1 MKLFIVR
8 HGQTIE
14 NAKHIIMG
22 QRGGTLSE
30 KGVEQAQKT
39 AEKLKKINFDQVWS
53 SDLKRCVDTAKY
65 ILAYHPNLEAQTTKA
80 LREVNYGKFQGRP
93 SAEIQPFFKQAKVF
107 VTSKM
112 PGGESHL
119 AMFKR
124 TIKFLNKLYRRYPE
138 QTILIVTHTGPIE
151 VIRASLEK
159 ASLDSLFPK
168 DALHASIWELEIDEP
183 LKVYPRIRKWRFQI
197 N

>member
-14 NAKHIIMG
+14 NARHEIMG
-22 QRGGTLSE
+22 QRDGTLSE
-30 KGVEQAQKT
+30 KGIEQAKKT
-39 AEKLKKINFDQVWS
+39 SGKLKSEQFDQAWA
-53 SDLKRCVDTAKY
+53 SDLGRCVDTAKY
-65 ILAYHPNLEAQTTKA
+65 ILVNHPNVNLRTTKA

-93 SAEIQPFFKQAKVF
+93 SEEIQPFFKEAKIF
-107 VTSKM
+107 VTWKV

-124 TIKFLNKLYRRYPE
+124 TIKFINGLFKRYPN
-138 QTILIVTHTGPIE
+138 QTILLVTHTGPIE
-151 VIRASLEK
+151 AIRASLEK
-159 ASLDSLFPK
+159 ASHDELFPK
-168 DALHASIWELEIDEP
+168 DAAHASIWELEINEP
-183 LKVYPRIRKWRFQI
+183 LEVYPKIRKWPFQI